1 MISFA
6 ITRKSTN
13 NQRSPGRSVVC
24 FLFIFWG
31 LVILGKGTPASEE
44 VAKSFELGNGLKVF
58 LLEKHEWPLVNAVA
72 AVNLGAKDET
82 AETSGLVHIL
92 EHYILFRGTELR
104 SGSQVSQDVRRHGAY
119 FNAHTGEDLALFEIS
134 IPSEDADFAL
144 HNQKEIL
151 FNLRLTQE
159 ALDKEK
165 DVILEE
171 LSQLQ
176 DDPERYATALV
187 YQNLFR
193 GHPYANPVYGN
204 EEVIRSIRAEK
215 IEEFYRRYFIPA
227 NCSLAVVG
235 DFDLKDMEEKIR
247 NVFGE
252 VKGEAPEK
260 PKFSLANPLDK
271 SVEVSIEMDIQK
283 AYLVIATRA
292 PDYNSPDQYA
302 VDVLTEIFGRNVN
315 PMLNSVLRG
324 DRRLAETVFMAYHAH
339 KYGGLVLIYLTLD
352 PKNLEAAK
360 RETIGFLKK
369 SRSENFSP
377 DDFFGDQKIYA
388 YDFLGGAKN
397 QIRYNAYKSQ
407 EKGLSLAA
415 SLASYML
422 LKEGS
427 EERAYLE
434 NIDKVK
440 SSDLRKA
447 AGKYFGRSN
456 YVIVSVIPKK
466 KE

>member
-1 MISFA
+1 MISLT
-6 ITRKSTN
+6 ITRKSAN
-13 NQRSPGRSVVC
+13 NQRSLGRSVGC

-31 LVILGKGTPASEE
+31 LVILGKGTPVSEE
-44 VAKSFELGNGLKVF
+44 AAKSFELGNGLKVF
-58 LLEKHEWPLVNAVA
+58 LLEKRECPLVNAVA
-72 AVNLGAKDET
+72 AVNLGSKDET

-193 GHPYANPVYGN
+193 GHPYANPVSGN

-215 IEEFYRRYFIPA
+215 IEEFYRRYFVPA

-235 DFDLKDMEEKIR
+235 DFDLKEMEEKIR

-252 VKGEAPEK
+252 VKGEAREK

-271 SVEVSIEMDIQK
+271 SVEVCLEMDIQK
-283 AYLVIATRA
+283 AYLVIATQA
-292 PDYNSPDQYA
+292 PGYNSPDQYA

-324 DRRLAETVFMAYHAH
+324 DRRLTETVFMAYHAH

-352 PKNLEAAK
+352 SKNLEAAK
-360 RETIGFLKK
+360 RATISFLKK
-369 SRSENFSP
+369 SRSQNFSP

-415 SLASYML
+415 SLASHML

-434 NIDKVK
+434 NIDKMK

-447 AGKYFGRSN
+447 AAKYFGRSN

-466 KE
+466 KD

>member
-1 MISFA
+1 
-6 ITRKSTN
+6 
-13 NQRSPGRSVVC
+13 V
-24 FLFIFWG
+24 IF
-31 LVILGKGTPASEE
+31 GKGVPASEE
-44 VAKSFELGNGLKVF
+44 AAKSFELGNGLKVF
-58 LLEKHEWPLVNAVA
+58 LLEKHGCPLVNAVA
-72 AVNLGAKDET
+72 AVNLGSKDET

-104 SGSQVSQDVRRHGAY
+104 SGSEVSQDVRRHGAY
-119 FNAHTGEDLALFEIS
+119 FNARTGEDLALFEIS

-144 HNQKEIL
+144 RNQKDIL

-193 GHPYANPVYGN
+193 GHPYANPIHGN
-204 EEVIRSIRAEK
+204 EEVIRSIGAEK
-215 IEEFYRRYFIPA
+215 IEEFYRRYFVPA

-247 NVFGE
+247 SVFGE
-252 VKGEAPEK
+252 VKGEALEK
-260 PKFSLANPLDK
+260 PKFKLANPLEK
-271 SVEVSIEMDIQK
+271 SVELSVEMDVQK
-283 AYLVIATRA
+283 AYLVIGTLA

-315 PMLNSVLRG
+315 PMLSFVLRG
-324 DRRLAETVFMAYHAH
+324 ERRLTETVFMAYHAQR
-339 KYGGLVLIYLTLD
+339 YGGLVLIYLTLD

-407 EKGLSLAA
+407 EKGLSLAS
-415 SLASYML
+415 SLAGYML

-447 AGKYFGRSN
+447 AAKYFSRSE